1 MVANDQAVRENDCS
15 QARSQ
20 LAQQQNTPLG
30 LLLGGTAFV
39 LILLVTLLALA
50 SIERNER
57 AMSRLLA
64 EKGSSLIMAFESM
77 LRTSMRG
84 EARVRLQ
91 ILLKEMASTSDVQF
105 IAVTM
110 PDGTILAHSNGNR
123 LGEILRING
132 EEADEKTMKM
142 LAPGSR
148 TRSAVL
154 NMEGQ
159 QLPPGL
165 PQPVIFLGLDLSPFE
180 ITRSQDRDHVFML
193 AGVAML
199 VGLACLLALYY
210 AQRAR
215 ESRRRQRRAEGE
227 IRRLEEEIR
236 RKEKLAAVGT
246 LAAGVA
252 HEIRNP
258 LSSIKGYATYFG
270 MRFPEGS
277 EDRKAAGVMVRE
289 VERLNRVISEL
300 IGLSRPSDVRPVA
313 APLEDSVAHV
323 LRLIAQDAE
332 KRGVRLVNSLPAD
345 LPPARMD
352 PDRLGQALLNIC
364 LNALDA
370 MPGGGTLTLDCT
382 VEKQHLVL
390 SVTDTGQG
398 IAPGNLSHIFDPYFT
413 TKGHGTGLGLAT
425 VHKIVEALGGEVY
438 VQSRQAPAGPR
449 FSYACRRPARRR
461 AIRRTARTGR
471 PGGLPPTGRRG
482 RTRVNTSILVVDDD
496 DAHRG
501 MLRMMLQAWG
511 YSVDEA
517 ADGDL
522 AVEAVRAKPY
532 DVVLTDVRMGRMDGI
547 HALRGILDYNPAL
560 PVVLMTAYS
569 SVETAVEA
577 LRLGAYD
584 YLTKPLD
591 FDALRETL
599 QRAVDHS
606 RMSVENRELRRQLSE
621 AAAGPEILGRSPAIS
636 AMREIIAT
644 VAPTEATVLITGESG
659 TGKELVARAVHGA
672 SARAGKPLV
681 TVNCAAL
688 AENLLESELFGHE
701 RGAFTGADRRRE
713 GRFLQAD
720 GGTLF
725 LDEIGE
731 MPLSLQA
738 KLLRALQQG
747 EVQRVGSDSPIT
759 VDVRVIAATNRNLQE
774 EVEQKRF
781 REDLFFRL
789 NVISIEVPPLR
800 ERSEDIITGPELPA
814 SVTGAAEQAA
824 PATETAEA
832 SLAGLSLEALERRAI
847 EDTLRQTEDNKSEA
861 ARRLGITRATL
872 HNKLRKY
879 GLE

>member
-1 MVANDQAVRENDCS
+1 M
-15 QARSQ
+15 
-20 LAQQQNTPLG
+20 
-30 LLLGGTAFV
+30 
-39 LILLVTLLALA
+39 
-50 SIERNER
+50 
-57 AMSRLLA
+57 
-64 EKGSSLIMAFESM
+64 
-77 LRTSMRG
+77 
-84 EARVRLQ
+84 
-91 ILLKEMASTSDVQF
+91 
-105 IAVTM
+105 
-110 PDGTILAHSNGNR
+110 
-123 LGEILRING
+123 
-132 EEADEKTMKM
+132 
-142 LAPGSR
+142 
-148 TRSAVL
+148 
-154 NMEGQ
+154 
-159 QLPPGL
+159 
-165 PQPVIFLGLDLSPFE
+165 
-180 ITRSQDRDHVFML
+180 
-193 AGVAML
+193 
-199 VGLACLLALYY
+199 
-210 AQRAR
+210 
-215 ESRRRQRRAEGE
+215 
-227 IRRLEEEIR
+227 
-236 RKEKLAAVGT
+236 
-246 LAAGVA
+246 
-252 HEIRNP
+252 
-258 LSSIKGYATYFG
+258 
-270 MRFPEGS
+270 
-277 EDRKAAGVMVRE
+277 
-289 VERLNRVISEL
+289 
-300 IGLSRPSDVRPVA
+300 
-313 APLEDSVAHV
+313 
-323 LRLIAQDAE
+323 
-332 KRGVRLVNSLPAD
+332 
-345 LPPARMD
+345 
-352 PDRLGQALLNIC
+352 
-364 LNALDA
+364 
-370 MPGGGTLTLDCT
+370 
-382 VEKQHLVL
+382 
-390 SVTDTGQG
+390 
-398 IAPGNLSHIFDPYFT
+398 
-413 TKGHGTGLGLAT
+413 
-425 VHKIVEALGGEVY
+425 
-438 VQSRQAPAGPR
+438 
-449 FSYACRRPARRR
+449 
-461 AIRRTARTGR
+461 
-471 PGGLPPTGRRG
+471 
-482 RTRVNTSILVVDDD
+482 NTSILVVDDD

-532 DVVLTDVRMGRMDGI
+532 DVVL
-547 HALRGILDYNPAL
+547 
-560 PVVLMTAYS
+560 MTAYS
-569 SVETAVEA
+569 SVETAVDA

-621 AAAGPEILGRSPAIS
+621 AAAGPEILGRSPAVS

-672 SARAGKPLV
+672 SARANKPLV

-759 VDVRVIAATNRNLQE
+759 VDVRVIAATNRNLRE

-789 NVISIEVPPLR
+789 NVISIEVPALR
-800 ERSEDIITGPELPA
+800 ERSEDIPLLAAHFAARNRKNVKGFAPQALDMLRRYSWPGNVRELQNAVERAVILCTGDLITGPELPA

-824 PATETAEA
+824 PVPETAEA